1 MTGWFVN
8 SWNEP
13 AYYNYGQNV
22 YYQDNSVYY
31 GEEAIASAEEYYDQA
46 ATIAQSAP
54 EVDDEK
60 IEWMPLGVFALT
72 QTDTGESNMILQ
84 LAVSKEGIIAG
95 SFFNETTDATHPVEG
110 MVDKASQR
118 ASWSFAD
125 GTNPDLVMETGIY
138 NLTQDET
145 EALLHF
151 NKEKTQT
158 FLMVRLPEPE
168 TEKN

>member
-1 MTGWFVN
+1 MN
-8 SWNEP
+8 SWSEP
-13 AYYNYGQNV
+13 VYYNYGQNV

-31 GEEAIASAEEYYDQA
+31 GDEVAASADEYYDQA
-46 ATIAQSAP
+46 VTIAQSAP

-72 QTDTGESNMILQ
+72 QPDTGESNMVLQ

-95 SFFNETTDATHPVEG
+95 SFYNETTDVTHPVEG
-110 MVDKASQR
+110 MVDKESQR
-118 ASWSFAD
+118 ASWSFSD
-125 GTNPDLVMETGIY
+125 GTNPGLVMETGIY
-138 NLTQDET
+138 NLAKDET

-158 FLMVRLPEPE
+158 ILMVRLPDSEDDKKQE
-168 TEKN
+168 